1 MTGVQTCALPIFR
14 NSDAD
19 AGLYWLARMLE
30 AGEDPLY
37 VARRL
42 VRFAS
47 EDVGNADPAALRLT
61 LDAKEA
67 YHFLGTPE
75 GELALA
81 QAACYLA
88 LAPKSNAVYAAWN
101 AVRDDI
107 REQPAEPVPLH
118 LRNAPTG
125 RWAEDR
131 KSTRLNSSHRMPSR
145 MPSSA

>member
-1 MTGVQTCALPIFR
+1 
-14 NSDAD
+14 
-19 AGLYWLARMLE
+19 MLE

-61 LDAKEA
+61 LDAKDA

-81 QAACYLA
+81 QATCYLA

-101 AVRDDI
+101 AVRRGGEAAVLALGGQQRAEDHDI
-107 REQPAEPVPLH
+107 ADQPDQRDRDAGDFRV
-118 LRNAPTG
+118 APTA
-125 RWAEDR
+125 R
-131 KSTRLNSSHRMPSR
+131 SR
-145 MPSSA
+145 SRRPCRRAG